1 MTNEWASPHA
11 LNHVRRS
18 VDARKTAAH
27 HHHVN
32 FAHRSRL
39 LQSTQVLPFCQ
50 MRQLIDMT

>member
-1 MTNEWASPHA
+1 MTDEWTSPHT

-18 VDARKTAAH
+18 VDAYKTAAH
-27 HHHVN
+27 SHRVT

-50 MRQLIDMT
+50 MRQLIDMA